1 MTGDTQLPT
10 RYRFCDI
17 ESDKRWIDAYWKVGY
32 VIIEEVFRADEI
44 EHLQNRFDRWYAE
57 GMRHPSTMRHQNKV
71 IWLQEDEKVG
81 KIVRGMQWPSYED
94 DILDSVRTDERMLTI
109 LEPLIGNNLKQIINQ
124 LHWKKPGAIV
134 TWGLHRDVR
143 SRKPAEAFRQLAT
156 SYVQTGLAVDRHWS
170 ENGAMKILPHS
181 HLMKRGAMDDF
192 SPRDHRSTAEKD
204 WQKVGVDTD
213 ELLDVEMSIGDLAL
227 WTPFTIHGGGLN
239 VTPDNERR
247 LYINGY
253 VIAENCDR
261 GEWVFRDGRPVPLNL
276 GNPALI
282 QFDAIKERPHVF
294 YPGRADLSARV
305 SD

>member
-1 MTGDTQLPT
+1 
-10 RYRFCDI
+10 
-17 ESDKRWIDAYWKVGY
+17 
-32 VIIEEVFRADEI
+32 
-44 EHLQNRFDRWYAE
+44 
-57 GMRHPSTMRHQNKV
+57 
-71 IWLQEDEKVG
+71 
-81 KIVRGMQWPSYED
+81 MQWPSYED